1 MMAANYRHIG
11 GGENRL
17 GRHYS
22 RFSAFWPPQPLP
34 VNHLLC
40 ENCRTQGRIGE
51 VGLAAMLST
60 LEPPRLTKK
69 FHLDL
74 AQPQEIRGC
83 GRYRAIDREHRELKV
98 VARRR
103 FCGEHDA
110 VRHVETL
117 DRVWAGPRSGAR
129 HLAVDPDLG
138 IVVDIDPQYRHCAG
152 GIEA

>member
-51 VGLAAMLST
+51 VGLASGQSRRCGYSVSLTCGSARPAAVSSAM
-60 LEPPRLTKK
+60 
-69 FHLDL
+69 
-74 AQPQEIRGC
+74 IC
-83 GRYRAIDREHRELKV
+83 CRYSMPSRVRAAIDPKAAILREH
-98 VARRR
+98 VARK
-103 FCGEHDA
+103 
-110 VRHVETL
+110 VEEPVFVL
-117 DRVWAGPRSGAR
+117 AEQVGDVGDREDGADGR
-129 HLAVDPDLG
+129 QA
-138 IVVDIDPQYRHCAG
+138 QA
-152 GIEA
+152 A